1 MKFKA
6 SDLHLK
12 VGKPP
17 MVRVDGTLRPMNRGP
32 IEDEEM
38 VRLCFPLMNER
49 NRKIFER
56 DGGADFA
63 HTLDVDGT
71 IWRFR
76 VNLLQQLGH
85 VGLVARRVNSWI
97 PDFEGLNLPPSIE
110 QLCTYDQG
118 MVLLAGVTGSGK
130 STTIASMLNWINKRY
145 RKHILTLEDPIEF
158 VFTEDK
164 CLINQREIGLDV
176 VDFEIGMKHAVRE
189 DPDVMLVGEMRDKET
204 FMTAIH
210 AAETGHLV
218 FGTIHA
224 SSAST
229 TIGRILDLFP
239 AGHALGPA
247 QRDRVQHAGHHRPE
261 AAQEHQAGRRPR
273 ADRRD
278 HDLQRQRARKP
289 ILEENDDK
297 LPDIIRIGKLD
308 GHAGLHD
315 EPQEAGGR
323 RVDRPRGG
331 DGSGAEPRGAED
343 GAQGH
348 RSERS
353 GDYLMRHAG
362 LVFLGMLLLGERRSA
377 AAAVACLGA
386 GSAPPLPPNAGG
398 RCRRGGGRRR
408 RRSRR
413 QRPQLRR
420 RSSTSGTTRIRF
432 RAVAV
437 PSVNWL
443 KLLAHL
449 AAVPDLGQIR
459 RLDQSRQP
467 DL

>member
-1 MKFKA
+1 MAEHDDVRSSLLHKRPDLEVDKLFKACVKLEA

-32 IEDEEM
+32 IDDEEM
-38 VRLCFPLMNER
+38 VRMCYPLMNER

-85 VGLVARRVNSWI
+85 MGMVARRVNNKI
-97 PDFEGLNLPPSIE
+97 FDFEGLYLPASM
-110 QLCTYDQG
+110 QNLCTFDQG

-130 STTIASMLNWINKRY
+130 STTIASMLDWINRNY

-176 VDFEIGMKHAVRE
+176 IDFEIGMNHAVRE

-204 FMTAIH
+204 FMTANH

-218 FGTIHA
+218 FGTVHA

-239 AGHALGPA
+239 QEMHSALRSAIAFNMRGIVA
-247 QRDRVQHAGHHRPE
+247 QKLLKSIKPGVGRVPTVE
-261 AAQEHQAGRRPR
+261 IMNFTPTIKK
-273 ADRRD
+273 
-278 HDLQRQRARKP
+278 LV
-289 ILEENDDK
+289 LEGQDEK
-297 LPDIIRIGKLD
+297 LGDAIRIG
-308 GHAGLHD
+308 
-315 EPQEAGGR
+315 R
-323 RVDRPRGG
+323 
-331 DGSGAEPRGAED
+331 ED
-343 GAQGH
+343 GMQDFTQ
-348 RSERS
+348 S
-353 GDYLMRHAG
+353 LKG
-362 LVFLGMLLLGERRSA
+362 LVDDNLIDRT
-377 AAAVACLGA
+377 VAMEV
-386 GSAPPLPPNAGG
+386 APNREALKMALKGIEVSQGG
-398 RCRRGGGRRR
+398 I
-408 RRSRR
+408 
-413 QRPQLRR
+413 L
-420 RSSTSGTTRIRF
+420 
-432 RAVAV
+432 
-437 PSVNWL
+437 
-443 KLLAHL
+443 
-449 AAVPDLGQIR
+449 
-459 RLDQSRQP
+459 
-467 DL
+467 